1 MTRTTWKS
9 RKYEEV
15 FESTCA
21 YVATRRQ
28 TDPGFSIE
36 MLEGLLETQC
46 TYQGQGWDGMGEM
59 GHIVTSA
66 TVAAYEHMLV
76 EWRKELTGR
85 QEQ

>member
-1 MTRTTWKS
+1 VSITTWKNQ
-9 RKYEEV
+9 KYDEV

-28 TDPGFSIE
+28 TDPHFTIE
-36 MLEGLLETQC
+36 TLQGLLQTQY

-66 TVAAYEHMLV
+66 TVAAYEHMLA
-76 EWRKELTGR
+76 EWRKELIGR
-85 QEQ
+85 QER